1 LKTEKEI
8 LAKLGITALNE
19 MQVKAKKAINDNDN
33 VILLSPTGT
42 GKTVAFLLP
51 LMERLNH
58 DIQMVQALII
68 VPSRELAIQIEQVIR
83 EMGAGFKTNSVYGG
97 QSFNQDKINLKH
109 PPTIIVGTPG
119 RVADH
124 LRRGTFSVSHLKT
137 LVLDEFDKSLEIG
150 FEDEMKE
157 ICSELHH
164 VEKRV
169 LTSATNQTEIPRFIG
184 FNEPVTVSN
193 LKKGDAKMEMK
204 SITSPTKDKLETLA
218 LSVGKLKNQPGIVF
232 CNFKDSIQRVS
243 DYLTEHSIAHG
254 CFYGGLE
261 QHERELALIK
271 FRNGTHKLILATDLA
286 ARGLDIPELGFI
298 LHYHLPLKEH
308 EFVHRNGRT
317 ARMHSD
323 GTVYVLKYA
332 EEVLPDFIPELEE
345 AELHSEIV
353 DEPVIWK
360 TIMIGGGRRD
370 KISKGDIAGLCFKQ
384 GGLQKDQLGL
394 IELHPNN
401 CFVSV
406 AAEAAL
412 NLIQRIDGVKL
423 KTKKVRVS
431 GV

>member
-1 LKTEKEI
+1 
-8 LAKLGITALNE
+8 
-19 MQVKAKKAINDNDN
+19 
-33 VILLSPTGT
+33 
-42 GKTVAFLLP
+42 
-51 LMERLNH
+51 
-58 DIQMVQALII
+58 
-68 VPSRELAIQIEQVIR
+68 
-83 EMGAGFKTNSVYGG
+83 
-97 QSFNQDKINLKH
+97 
-109 PPTIIVGTPG
+109 
-119 RVADH
+119 
-124 LRRGTFSVSHLKT
+124 
-137 LVLDEFDKSLEIG
+137 
-150 FEDEMKE
+150 
-157 ICSELHH
+157 
-164 VEKRV
+164 
-169 LTSATNQTEIPRFIG
+169 
-184 FNEPVTVSN
+184 
-193 LKKGDAKMEMK
+193 
-204 SITSPTKDKLETLA
+204 
-218 LSVGKLKNQPGIVF
+218 VF